1 MKKLAILALALITF
15 QANAQDKKEVRKERK
30 EKMMQLEPQEM
41 AELQTKKMTLH
52 LDLTEAQQ
60 KRVMELNLE
69 QAKQR
74 KAAMQKHM
82 EAKEKGEKPTKE
94 QRLAFENKKLDA
106 QIENKKKM
114 KNILNDEQY
123 KKWETMLKKRAHKR
137 AEMKGKMR
145 RGKRMEEKKMQK
157 ELSND

>member
-15 QANAQDKKEVRKERK
+15 QANAQDKKEVKKERK

-41 AELQTKKMTLH
+41 AELKTKKMTLH

-60 KRVMELNLE
+60 KKVMALNLE

-74 KAAMQKHM
+74 KAAMEKRK

-94 QRLAFENKKLDA
+94 ERLAFENKKLDA
-106 QIENKKKM
+106 QIEIKKQM
-114 KNILNDEQY
+114 KSILNDEQY
-123 KKWETMLKKRAHKR
+123 KKWETMLEKRARSKNR
-137 AEMKGKMR
+137 MK
-145 RGKRMEEKKMQK
+145 RGKRMEEKKMHK
-157 ELSND
+157 ELSKD